1 VVHPYIQTIGI
12 PLQWEDI
19 ILFGAREEKAGA
31 SSLKCHSLAE
41 DIKLSTHGR
50 HPTAYPCYL
59 FVCLFVCF
67 IFIFDFVFLCYFS
80 VLFFRNKCA

>member
-19 ILFGAREEKAGA
+19 ILFGARKEKTGA

-41 DIKLSTHGR
+41 DVKLSTHGR
-50 HPTAYPCYL
+50 HPTAYPFYF
-59 FVCLFVCF
+59 FVCLF
-67 IFIFDFVFLCYFS
+67 IFIFVFVFLCCFS
-80 VLFFRNKCA
+80 VLFFRDKCA